1 MAQYHITTTAR
12 RTLIAVALALMMHL
26 AAIAQTGLSVNEVF
40 TRYGHAKGCKM
51 VSMRNATLKGYKL
64 NIYKSLVYKHLAD
77 DVAPYLQADRKRA
90 RKIREVVE
98 DGLVTGGYYM
108 MQPTAEGLNRYI
120 LFSNGAG
127 QRGTVIYIEGRLS
140 PDDIMTLCYSR
151 RK

>member
-1 MAQYHITTTAR
+1 MTTEDFYHTIIPLRDDLLRYAVSLTASSDDADDLAQE
-12 RTLIAVALALMMHL
+12 TLLRLWD
-26 AAIAQTGLSVNEVF
+26 
-40 TRYGHAKGCKM
+40 
-51 VSMRNATLKGYKL
+51 MRNATLKGYKL

-90 RKIREVVE
+90 KKIREVVE

-108 MQPTAEGLNRYI
+108 MQPTTEGLNRYI

>member
-1 MAQYHITTTAR
+1 M
-12 RTLIAVALALMMHL
+12 AVALALMMHL

-120 LFSNGAG
+120 LFSNGTE

>member
-1 MAQYHITTTAR
+1 M
-12 RTLIAVALALMMHL
+12 AVALALMMHL

-40 TRYGHAKGCKM
+40 
-51 VSMRNATLKGYKL
+51 TLKGYKL

>member
-1 MAQYHITTTAR
+1 M
-12 RTLIAVALALMMHL
+12 AVALALMMHL

-127 QRGTVIYIEGRLS
+127 QTRTVNNREGLLTREERMNL
-140 PDDIMTLCYSR
+140 R
-151 RK
+151 

>member
-1 MAQYHITTTAR
+1 M
-12 RTLIAVALALMMHL
+12 
-26 AAIAQTGLSVNEVF
+26 
-40 TRYGHAKGCKM
+40 
-51 VSMRNATLKGYKL
+51 
-64 NIYKSLVYKHLAD
+64 
-77 DVAPYLQADRKRA
+77 
-90 RKIREVVE
+90 VE